1 MPCLCSTSESK
12 TMRTNGQYQR
22 ELSEA
27 GLSDRLSNGLKTP
40 PDPREGLNPLPKHNQ
55 ILHAS
60 SCHLNAGP
68 GELHGEPL

>member
-1 MPCLCSTSESK
+1 MPCLWSTSESK
-12 TMRTNGQYQR
+12 ITRSNGQCQR

-27 GLSDRLSNGLKTP
+27 GLPDRLSNGLKTP
-40 PDPREGLNPLPKHNQ
+40 PDPREGLNPLPKHNL

-60 SCHLNAGP
+60 SCRLNAGP